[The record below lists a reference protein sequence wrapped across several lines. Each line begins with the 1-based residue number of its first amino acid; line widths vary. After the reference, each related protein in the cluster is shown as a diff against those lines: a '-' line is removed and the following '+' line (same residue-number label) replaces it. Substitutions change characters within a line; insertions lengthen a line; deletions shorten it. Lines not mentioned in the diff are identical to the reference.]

1 MQEDLQIKWVD
12 FGSFTL
18 RHPKTGKNGE
28 FTGYV
33 YFEEDYI
40 GNVRL
45 VGSKVDHEYVSS
57 LAKLDPVKADD
68 AAVAKCRRYD
78 RQIADYYDAL
88 AANQYIANF
97 APTETDLVT
106 SATGFYRELA
116 YFGRYAASQQVYQA
130 SEEMEIAVQYGD
142 DLMAAGASLVYA
154 KKLFK
159 NQSAEQAIQI
169 AISGFEAVTDKPVAK
184 VYSCECDQPRLHV
197 ITKPTAA
204 NASLQDIG

>member
-12 FGSFTL
+12 FGSFSL
-18 RHPKTGKNGE
+18 RHPKMGKNGE

-45 VGSKVDHEYVSS
+45 VGSKVDHAYVSS
-57 LAKLDPVKADD
+57 LAKLDPVEADD
-68 AAVAKCRRYD
+68 AAIAKCRRYD

-97 APTETDLVT
+97 APAETDLT
-106 SATGFYRELA
+106 ISATGFYRELA
-116 YFGRYAASQQVYQA
+116 YFGRYTATQQIYHS
-130 SEEMEIAVQYGD
+130 SEQMEIAVQYGN
-142 DLMAAGASLVYA
+142 DLVEAGASLIYA

-159 NQSAEQAIQI
+159 NQSAEQAIQT
-169 AISGFEAVTDKPVAK
+169 AISGFEAVPDKAVAK

-197 ITKPTAA
+197 ITKSAA
-204 NASLQDIG
+204 AEASIRDIG